1 VKNWLITG
9 CSTGFGRVLAE
20 KALARGDRVAA
31 TARRPETL
39 AALAQQYPDTALRLE
54 LDVTRPDTI
63 ASAIAAA
70 RESFGRIDVVV
81 NNAGFGVQ
89 GAVEEVSD
97 AQIRELFAVNVFGV
111 IDVIRAA
118 LPTLREQGGGHI
130 VNVTSVGGGTGVRV
144 SGLYAAGRC
153 GVEGFW
159 GGLWGAGD
167 RSGTRGRPGAPGAFA
182 TICAPRVEPPASRL
196 PAYDATH
203 DAINSVLEGM
213 AYADPAGC
221 VELILQVVDAAE
233 PPRQIVAGGFAW
245 SAVEQV
251 MTAQMEELNAWRA
264 VSEAADAG

>member
-1 VKNWLITG
+1 MTNWLITG

-39 AALAQQYPDTALRLE
+39 AALAQQYPDTALCLE

-70 RESFGRIDVVV
+70 RDRFGRIDVVV

-97 AQIRELFAVNVFGV
+97 AQIHELFAVNVFGV

-130 VNVTSVGGGTGVRV
+130 VNVTSVGGRTSVPLV
-144 SGLYAAGRC
+144 ALYSACKFA
-153 GVEGFW
+153 VEGLSM
-159 GGLWGAGD
+159 GLAMELEPFGIKV
-167 RSGTRGRPGAPGAFA
+167 TTVAPGAFA
-182 TICAPRVEPPASRL
+182 TNFANRVEPPASRL

-221 VELILQVVDAAE
+221 VDLILQVVDAAE
-233 PPRQIVAGGFAW
+233 PPRQIVAGGFAL

-251 MTAQMEELNAWRA
+251 MTAQMEEMKAWRA

>member
-1 VKNWLITG
+1 MKNWLITG

-130 VNVTSVGGGTGVRV
+130 VNVTSVGGRTSVPLV
-144 SGLYAAGRC
+144 ALYSACKFA
-153 GVEGFW
+153 VEGLSM
-159 GGLWGAGD
+159 GLSMELEPFGIKV
-167 RSGTRGRPGAPGAFA
+167 TTVAPGAFA
-182 TICAPRVEPPASRL
+182 TNFATRVEPPASRL